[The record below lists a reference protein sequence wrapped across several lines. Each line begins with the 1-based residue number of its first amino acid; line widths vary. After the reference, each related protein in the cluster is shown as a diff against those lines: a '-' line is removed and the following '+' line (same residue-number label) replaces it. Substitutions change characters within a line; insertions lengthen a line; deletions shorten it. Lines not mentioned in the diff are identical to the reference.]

1 MDNSPSLP
9 KKTAIRSKLIF
20 ACLAVSVLIS
30 AIYVTVSYRLTS
42 DVNIQAEKKSMQ
54 LLLSLITREV
64 EKFTPL
70 QLESVGVI
78 KDLVAQGKSAAFVHI
93 NQNEEQ
99 FTITHN
105 LDEKITE
112 KLVLSIGNQTAA
124 ETSSES
130 VIEFGDK
137 SYLWDMASENGVEV
151 IYARETTLLDA
162 ALYTVAKRLFITT
175 VIVFWIAV
183 WLALTLSSIIAK
195 RADEINESLT
205 RLATHDSL
213 TGLPNSFY
221 LKELL
226 INFANLQKDNPP
238 HNEACLFA
246 IDLDKFKDVNDTFGH
261 SAGDQLLINLSHRIL
276 VILEQPCELIRIGGD
291 EFIIWAPG
299 FTVEQGKALAKRLID
314 ACDTT
319 IPLNGLEVN
328 TGASVG
334 FSHYPS
340 HTDKLESL
348 LSCADTAMYKAKRQ
362 RSGWEVYDIQNRISN
377 ERDIMLR
384 AELNNAMSD
393 RQLILYFQPK
403 IDMRTGAITGV
414 EGLCRWQHPSL
425 GLLSPFHFIDLIEH
439 SGKVQDF
446 GRYIVQL
453 AVEHAS
459 NWRKANIAT
468 PIAINLS
475 PYNLL
480 DPTLP
485 RYIACLLREFD
496 LPASAIEIELT
507 ENETCINIEH
517 ISSALTD
524 IRNLGVEI
532 AIDDFGTGMSSLA
545 YLDNLKANTIKIDK
559 SFICDIDTNGGHRA
573 IVASAL
579 TLADTFKCRVLAE
592 GVETQSQADTL
603 ISLGC
608 FYAQGYFYAKPMC
621 ETDLKQFIKTRL
633 VQAI

>member
-9 KKTAIRSKLIF
+9 KKTTIRSKLIF

-42 DVNIQAEKKSMQ
+42 DVNIQAERKSMR
-54 LLLSLITREV
+54 LLLSLVTREV

-70 QLESVGVI
+70 QTESVQVI
-78 KDLVAQGKSAAFVHI
+78 KELIAQGESAAFLHI

-99 FTITHN
+99 FTVTHN
-105 LDEKITE
+105 LDEKLTK
-112 KLVLSIGNQTAA
+112 KLVLSIDKQTAA
-124 ETSSES
+124 EKSSES
-130 VIEFGDK
+130 VIELGDK
-137 SYLWDMASENGVEV
+137 SYLWDMASKNGFTV
-151 IYARETTLLDA
+151 IYARETALLDA

-226 INFANLQKDNPP
+226 TRFASKQKDNPSYKQ
-238 HNEACLFA
+238 ACLFA

-261 SAGDQLLINLSHRIL
+261 SAGDQLLITLSRRIL
-276 VILEQPCELIRIGGD
+276 AILEKPCELIRIGGD
-291 EFIIWAPG
+291 EFIIWAPA
-299 FTVEQGKALAKRLID
+299 FTVEEGKALAKKLINT
-314 ACDTT
+314 CDTS
-319 IPLNGLEVN
+319 IPLSGLNVN

-340 HTDKLESL
+340 HTDNLESL

-362 RSGWEVYDIQNRISN
+362 RSGWEVYDLQSRISN

-393 RQLILYFQPK
+393 RQIILHFQPK
-403 IDMRTGAITGV
+403 IDMRTGVVTGV

-453 AVEHAS
+453 AIEHAS
-459 NWRKANIAT
+459 NWRKAKIVT

-485 RYIACLLREFD
+485 SYIACLLREFD

-524 IRNLGVEI
+524 IKNLGVEI

-559 SFICDIDTNGGHRA
+559 SFICDIDKNAGHRA
-573 IVASAL
+573 IVSSAL

-592 GVETQSQADTL
+592 GVETQSQVDML

-621 ETDLKQFIKTRL
+621 ETDLKQYIKTRL
-633 VQAI
+633 AQAV

>member
-1 MDNSPSLP
+1 MEHSPSLP

-20 ACLAVSVLIS
+20 ACLAVSILIS

-42 DVNIQAEKKSMQ
+42 DVNMQAEMKSMQ
-54 LLLSLITREV
+54 LLLSLIGREV
-64 EKFTPL
+64 SDSVPIKEERLKAIKNL
-70 QLESVGVI
+70 ISESET
-78 KDLVAQGKSAAFVHI
+78 AAFV
-93 NQNEEQ
+93 NVGRTEEQ

-105 LDEKITE
+105 FDEQLVKELVAIIGREHLAGHTNEPVIT
-112 KLVLSIGNQTAA
+112 L
-124 ETSSES
+124 
-130 VIEFGDK
+130 GDK
-137 SYLWDMASENGVEV
+137 SYLWDVASENGATIV
-151 IYARETTLLDA
+151 YARETALLDA

-195 RADEINESLT
+195 RADEINEALT

-226 INFANLQKDNPP
+226 AHFANTHKDSGPSNQ
-238 HNEACLFA
+238 ACLFA
-246 IDLDKFKDVNDTFGH
+246 IDLDKFKDVNDAFGH
-261 SAGDQLLINLSHRIL
+261 SAGDQLLITLSYRISE
-276 VILEQPCELIRIGGD
+276 ILDKQCELIRIGGD

-299 FTVEQGKALAKRLID
+299 FSVEEGKALAKKVIN

-340 HTDKLESL
+340 HTDNLESL
-348 LSCADTAMYKAKRQ
+348 LSCADTAMYKAKKQ
-362 RSGWEVYDIQNRISN
+362 RSGWEVYDVQNRISN

-384 AELNNAMSD
+384 AELNNAMLEK
-393 RQLILYFQPK
+393 QLILHFQPK
-403 IDMRTGAITGV
+403 VDIRTGAITGV

-425 GLLSPFHFIDLIEH
+425 GLLSPYHFIDLIEH

-446 GRYIVQL
+446 GRYIIQS
-453 AVEHAS
+453 AMHHAS
-459 NWRKANIAT
+459 DWRKENINI

-480 DPTLP
+480 DPTLAT
-485 RYIACLLREFD
+485 YISQLLREFN
-496 LPASAIEIELT
+496 LPPSAIEIELT
-507 ENETCINIEH
+507 ENETCINIAH
-517 ISSALTD
+517 INSALSD
-524 IRNLGVEI
+524 IRDLGVEI

-559 SFICDIDTNGGHRA
+559 SFISDIDTNRGHRA

-579 TLADTFKCRVLAE
+579 TLADTFECKVLAE
-592 GVETQSQADTL
+592 GVETQSQVDTL
-603 ISLGC
+603 LSLGC

-621 ETDLKQFIKTRL
+621 ERDLKHYIQTTL
-633 VQAI
+633 VQAV